1 MGNEWKPVP
10 RLLIEQGATHIYKAK
25 VVNIVD
31 GDTIDCDI
39 DLGFCVHMTERVR
52 LFGIDTPESRT
63 RNLKEKELGLK
74 SKARLAELCSLNGG
88 VVYLQT
94 AIDGD
99 EKGKFGRI
107 LGDIWIKYLGQLTNV
122 NDLLCAE
129 GHARKYMGGK
139 KEPWVTEE
147 PDRKPVVP
155 DVPVVTE
162 EPVKPK
168 RKARVKKVVEEV
180 KEEAPK
186 KKRTY
191 RKKKKTEADLVE
203 LRGGQ

>member
-31 GDTIDCDI
+31 GDTVDCDI

-74 SKARLAELCSLNGG
+74 SKARLTELCSLNGG
-88 VVYLQT
+88 VIHLQT

-107 LGDIWIKYLGQLTNV
+107 LGDIWIKYLGELTNV
-122 NDLLCAE
+122 NELLCLE

-139 KEPWVTEE
+139 KEPWVIEE
-147 PDRKPVVP
+147 P
-155 DVPVVTE
+155 
-162 EPVKPK
+162 EPAPEPKPK
-168 RKARVKKVVEEV
+168 RKPRAKKVVKEV

-191 RKKKKTEADLVE
+191 RRKKKTEADLVE